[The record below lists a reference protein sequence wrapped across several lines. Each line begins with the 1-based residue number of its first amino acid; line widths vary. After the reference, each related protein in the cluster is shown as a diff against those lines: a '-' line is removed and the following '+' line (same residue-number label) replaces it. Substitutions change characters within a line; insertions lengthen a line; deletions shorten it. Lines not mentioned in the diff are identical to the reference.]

1 VGRSS
6 VRKVI
11 AFITFITFVLAVQ
24 YSTASTAGKPPDV
37 SGWESLKWGMTGDEV
52 KAAFGKDLKVHKPR
66 EDSQENAYSD
76 IELSAL
82 EIGGVPLRAS
92 LWMDS
97 ETKTLRKIVFVPK
110 NASEGYGWAE
120 TFIKLEESLASQ
132 YGPPDVEKTSNDP
145 GTSADRKWHFPS
157 TDIELSYLRL
167 DGTEMLLLIFSGK
180 GEGAG

>member
-1 VGRSS
+1 
-6 VRKVI
+6 VRKII
-11 AFITFITFVLAVQ
+11 ACLFAAAFLFAAQ
-24 YSTASTAGKPPDV
+24 YSPASQPGKPSDV
-37 SGWESLKWGMTGDEV
+37 SGWESLKWGMTGEEV
-52 KAAFGKDLKVHKPR
+52 KSSAFGKDVKVHKPR
-66 EDSQENAYSD
+66 EDSEENAYSD
-76 IELSAL
+76 IELADL

-97 ETKTLRKIVFVPK
+97 GTKTLQKIVFVPK
-110 NASEGYGWAE
+110 KAPEGYGWAE
-120 TFIKLEESLASQ
+120 TFVRLEESLASK

-180 GEGAG
+180 GGDAG

>member
-1 VGRSS
+1 M
-6 VRKVI
+6 RKVI
-11 AFITFITFVLAVQ
+11 ASIMIITFVLAAH

-52 KAAFGKDLKVHKPR
+52 KAASGKDLKVHKPR
-66 EDSQENAYSD
+66 EDSEENAYSD
-76 IELSAL
+76 IELSEL

-97 ETKTLRKIVFVPK
+97 GTKTLRKIVFVPR
-110 NASEGYGWAE
+110 NTAEGYGWAE
-120 TFIKLEESLASQ
+120 TFIKLEESLASK
-132 YGPPDVEKTSNDP
+132 YGPPDVENTSNDP

-180 GEGAG
+180 DEEDG

>member
-1 VGRSS
+1 M
-6 VRKVI
+6 RKII
-11 AFITFITFVLAVQ
+11 ASMMFVSLVLAAQ
-24 YSTASTAGKPPDV
+24 YSPASQAGKPPDV
-37 SGWESLKWGMTGDEV
+37 SGWESLKWGMTGEEV

-76 IELSAL
+76 IELSNL

-97 ETKTLRKIVFVPK
+97 GTKTLRKIVFVPK
-110 NASEGYGWAE
+110 NTPEGYGWAE
-120 TFIKLEESLASQ
+120 TFVKLEESLASK

-180 GEGAG
+180 GEDAG